1 MAKNGNLV
9 KVVNEIRTW
18 AVAGRDNHV
27 PDKELLR
34 RFVSSQDEAAFAD
47 LIKRHGPMVHGMCRK
62 MLRHTQDAEDAFQ
75 ATFLVLARKAK
86 SIRKQE
92 SVGGWLYGVAYRVAN
107 KLRVTEARRRAKSM
121 RVGQTFLS
129 AEGRDD
135 TDALTWREVQV
146 AVCAELEHLPDKYRA
161 PLLLCYV
168 QGKTRDEAAQE
179 LGWDFGVL
187 RGRLERGRVL
197 LRARLVRRGLTLS
210 GALLAV
216 GMADAGQVVAL
227 SPNLLST
234 TVQAA
239 LGVAKTSAAAGL
251 VSSQVAA
258 LTQGVIQAMFLTK
271 MKSLLVGFA
280 TVAFLGAGVGLVTFR
295 ASALAGD
302 PTQAVVAQTQTEPR
316 KQAEEN
322 DPVKL
327 RREIERL
334 RQELDKTRLEL
345 QRAKLDV
352 EQLKLIAHLA
362 KIDAEQ
368 AKRVA
373 ENERLLALEALRNAR
388 EKEEARNKALNL
400 QQKQNAIQPNE
411 KNYDVPSTATP
422 DGMKLALGQEKT
434 VTVLETRTGK
444 LLFKSEGH
452 TGAITAL
459 AFSPDGKL
467 LASGSKDK
475 SVLLWDGTMGRQI
488 RKFTVPNPVV
498 GILFSVDG
506 RVIIISESDATVR
519 EIDLATGA
527 ELRATKGNK
536 K

>member
-1 MAKNGNLV
+1 MAAKNGNLV
-9 KVVNEIRTW
+9 KAVKEIRTW
-18 AVAGRDNHV
+18 AGAGRDNHV

-34 RFVSSQDEAAFAD
+34 RFVATQDEAAFAG
-47 LIKRHGPMVHGMCRK
+47 LVKRHGPVVLGMCRK
-62 MLRHTQDAEDAFQ
+62 MLRHAQDAEDAFQ

-107 KLRVTEARRRAKSM
+107 KMRVTEARRAKSL

-129 AEGRDD
+129 AERCDD
-135 TDALTWREVQV
+135 ADALTWREVQV

-179 LGWDFGVL
+179 LGWDFGVF
-187 RGRLERGRVL
+187 RGRLERGREL

-216 GMADAGQVVAL
+216 GMAEAGHAAAL
-227 SPNLLST
+227 SPTLLYS

-239 LGVAKTSAAAGL
+239 LAAAKSSAAAGL
-251 VSSQVAA
+251 VSTQVAA
-258 LTQGVIQAMFLTK
+258 LSQGVIQAMFLTK
-271 MKSLLVGFA
+271 LKSLLVGVA

-302 PTQAVVAQTQTEPR
+302 PMQAIEQTQTEPR
-316 KQAEEN
+316 KQAKEEN

-345 QRAKLDV
+345 QRAKLEV
-352 EQLKLIAHLA
+352 EQLKTNAYLA

-368 AKRVA
+368 A
-373 ENERLLALEALRNAR
+373 RLIALEALRNAR
-388 EKEEARNKALNL
+388 EIDEARNKALNL

-488 RKFTVPNPVV
+488 RKFAFSNPVNA
-498 GILFSVDG
+498 ILFSVDG
-506 RVIIISESDATVR
+506 RVIIISESDETVR